1 MKCDKCTSFIDGLC
15 GKAQEGILSEMDM
28 ECLIR
33 CQVMLLR
40 DIWAELSFQN
50 EDLEDGEGWKSNNL

>member
-1 MKCDKCTSFIDGLC
+1 MKCEGCQYKRGEICGL
-15 GKAQEGILSEMDM
+15 AQEGLLSKMDL

-40 DIWAELSFQN
+40 DIWIELRILNSDEI
-50 EDLEDGEGWKSNNL
+50 EDEE